1 MQALERRQRPLGV
14 SIIAIVLLVFGILAL
29 ILSVFA
35 LIALSASHNAVLD
48 AGAVAVLVIA
58 MIIAVAEIVLFW
70 GLWTLKPWAF
80 WATAIVEAIGVIESL
95 YGLLVQH
102 NSVGSAIL
110 GLIIPL
116 AILIYLFADRNVRA
130 AFRT

>member
-48 AGAVAVLVIA
+48 AGAVVVLIIA

-80 WATAIVEAIGVIESL
+80 WATAIVEAIGVVNHCMACW
-95 YGLLVQH
+95 YNTTV
-102 NSVGSAIL
+102 
-110 GLIIPL
+110 
-116 AILIYLFADRNVRA
+116 
-130 AFRT
+130 